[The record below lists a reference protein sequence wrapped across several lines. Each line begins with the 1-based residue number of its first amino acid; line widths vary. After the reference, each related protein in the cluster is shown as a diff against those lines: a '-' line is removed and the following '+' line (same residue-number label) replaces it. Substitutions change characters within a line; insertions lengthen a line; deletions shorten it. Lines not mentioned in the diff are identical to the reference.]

1 VETLGKP
8 HGDCDKSVKLNNYEI
23 YTVAGCLLECRYKR
37 IVEECDCRPIR
48 YPGDEPECSPLKTDV
63 CGAGVLEKL
72 KNGSLAECEC
82 PVPCAYTSF
91 STSVTYADIPNLSV
105 VNEIYKLYGISATT
119 FTKNYILLDVY
130 YEELNLQVFKQT
142 PAMTFSAL
150 LSDIGGQLGLFIGGS
165 VITLFEVG
173 QYFSMKGHSVCCN
186 KSRSTKTKSHTNSSG
201 VSGPASVDSK
211 GTFGDNAT
219 LEMI

>member
-1 VETLGKP
+1 M
-8 HGDCDKSVKLNNYEI
+8 
-23 YTVAGCLLECRYKR
+23 AGCLLECRHKH
-37 IVEECDCRPIR
+37 IVNECGCRPIR
-48 YPGDEPECSPLKTDV
+48 YPGDEPECTPKETEGCASDVLNKLKS
-63 CGAGVLEKL
+63 GVLE
-72 KNGSLAECEC
+72 ECDC

-105 VNEIYKLYGISATT
+105 ENELYSFYETSSPY
-119 FTKNYILLDVY
+119 FSKNYILLDVY

-165 VITLFEVG
+165 VITIFEVV

-186 KSRSTKTKSHTNSSG
+186 TSRSTKSKSHPNSSG
-201 VSGPASVDSK
+201 VSGPVSVDNK
-211 GTFGDNAT
+211 GTVGDHVT